1 MLDLKITDGI
11 STKILNKFVEKMLLK
26 KMGIEA
32 RISIK
37 GFSISEKDGE
47 IIFDVNG
54 SAAMAQDSLG
64 TFLLKK

>member
-37 GFSISEKDGE
+37 GFSISEKD
-47 IIFDVNG
+47 
-54 SAAMAQDSLG
+54 
-64 TFLLKK
+64 